1 MMKQEAVK
9 DHELV
14 SALAD
19 GQLSG
24 EEFALAV
31 AWVGA
36 AQDAQLSWHAYHVV
50 GDVLRCGESMAG
62 DHDAA
67 FLRRLRLGLEHE
79 ALLMQ
84 KVAAS
89 DSAVDCKMSGSDVG
103 LDWANRTATNDSR
116 WHWKLLA
123 GVASVAAVLIL
134 SWQFLT
140 ISDGQLGASQLVR
153 APELSGKSVALLQSP
168 PVATTVES
176 QVMLRDPQLDAL
188 LAAHRQFG
196 GTSALQ
202 MPAGFLRN
210 ATFEG
215 VTR

>member
-1 MMKQEAVK
+1 MMMQEAVK
-9 DHELV
+9 DPELV

-24 EEFALAV
+24 EEFALAL

-36 AQDAQLSWHAYHVV
+36 EQDARLSWHAYHLV
-50 GDVLRCGESMAG
+50 GDVLRYGETMAG

-67 FLRRLRLGLEHE
+67 FLRRLRLGLEQE
-79 ALLMQ
+79 APLMQ
-84 KVAAS
+84 KPVAT
-89 DSAVDCKMSGSDVG
+89 DSVAEYKISMSGAG
-103 LDWANRTATNDSR
+103 LDRANGTAANDNR
-116 WHWKLLA
+116 FRWKLLA
-123 GVASVAAVLIL
+123 GVASVAAVLVF
-134 SWQFLT
+134 SWQFLAG
-140 ISDGQLGASQLVR
+140 SDGQLGASQLVR
-153 APELSGKSVALLQSP
+153 AQQQLGKPVLALQQTP
-168 PVATTVES
+168 AATNIES

>member
-1 MMKQEAVK
+1 MMMQQAVK

-14 SALAD
+14 SAMAD
-19 GQLSG
+19 GQLGG

-31 AWVGA
+31 TWVGA
-36 AQDAQLSWHAYHVV
+36 AQDARLSWHAYHVV

-67 FLRRLRLGLEHE
+67 FLRRLRLGLERE
-79 ALLMQ
+79 ALFMQ
-84 KVAAS
+84 EVAAT
-89 DSAVDCKMSGSDVG
+89 DSAAEYKTSVSGAG
-103 LDWANRTATNDSR
+103 LNRVNGTAANDNR

-123 GVASVAAVLIL
+123 GVASVAAVLVL

-140 ISDGQLGASQLVR
+140 VSDGQLGASQLAR
-153 APELSGKSVALLQSP
+153 APELSGKPVVAQQP
-168 PVATTVES
+168 TPVATMVES

-188 LAAHRQFG
+188 MAAHRQFG

-215 VTR
+215 VIR